1 MTSNPFDWLNS
12 INQTKEDMMVDDI
25 TEKQYS
31 PFMINRGLSYFIDTV
46 MDANQMNMFA
56 SLDNRL
62 QYDYYMNSIRKK
74 KRFSK
79 WAKKTSN
86 EDVEVIK
93 SYFNINDSKALEA
106 LTILSKDQIDEIKN
120 VISTKN

>member
-31 PFMINRGLSYFIDTV
+31 PFMVNRGLSYFIDTV
-46 MDANQMNMFA
+46 MDSNQMNMFA

-86 EDVEVIK
+86 EDVEVVK